1 MINKNSSSD
10 KDAGK
15 GKILILYTSVGLGH
29 KYIAL
34 NIAYHLEQAGFEIK
48 LADVLQVQSGVMVNV
63 GEWFHSLINT
73 RFPFVWRWLY
83 FSKAFAKVTMPFRV
97 PLAGKNSEHI
107 QAAVYEFKP
116 DVVIATQTSASAP
129 MAYMKQH
136 GLFNGKFVIAFSDYH
151 FHPYWFYK
159 QADFYLVN
167 IKEQKDALE
176 KLGIPAEKIA
186 VCGITL
192 KPHVQVDPNAVKQK
206 LDLTGRQVVLMSSG
220 SLGIGF
226 SQKLLLDFA
235 KELTTTEPN
244 VQLVV
249 TCGKNE
255 TMKHQLEEEAQ
266 KQNLN
271 LTALG
276 FYEPMSELFAIT
288 DVFLTKPGGLT
299 VAEALRDNIKMI
311 TTHFLPGQEE
321 LNYEYLT
328 SRKLMTKI
336 PKPMTAKNL
345 VAETMRRMSEK
356 IEVENPN
363 SIEIT
368 QKNNEGSALIKSIE
382 NLFHNV

>member
-1 MINKNSSSD
+1 MSK
-10 KDAGK
+10 
-15 GKILILYTSVGLGH
+15 KILILYTSIGLGH

-48 LADVLQVQSGVMVNV
+48 LEDVLKVQSGVMVNV
-63 GEWFHSLINT
+63 GEWFHSLINR

-97 PLAGKNSEHI
+97 PLAGKNSENI
-107 QAAVYEFKP
+107 QRAVKEFQP
-116 DVVIATQTSASAP
+116 DMVIATQTSASAP

-136 GLFNGKFVIAFSDYH
+136 GMFNGKFVIAFSDYH
-151 FHPYWFYK
+151 FHPYWFYE

-167 IKEQKDALE
+167 IEEQKDALL
-176 KLGIPAEKIA
+176 KLGVAAEKIA

-192 KPHVQVDPNAVKQK
+192 KPSVPVDREAVKQK
-206 LDLTGRQVVLMSSG
+206 LGLTGKDVVLMGSG

-226 SQKLLLDFA
+226 PESLLLQYA
-235 KELTTTEPN
+235 EELKKTAPN
-244 VQLVV
+244 IHLVV

-255 TMKHQLEEEAQ
+255 TMKNFLDIEIA
-266 KQNLN
+266 KRNLN
-271 LTALG
+271 MTALG

-288 DVFLTKPGGLT
+288 NVFLTKPGGLT
-299 VAEALRDNIKMI
+299 VAEALRDRVPML

-328 SRKLMTKI
+328 SRKLMEPI
-336 PKPMTAKNL
+336 PSPMTAQNL
-345 VAETMRRMSEK
+345 VARTLEISKQK

-368 QKNNEGSALIKSIE
+368 QKNNEGKTLIKSIE
-382 NLFHNV
+382 NLFHIV